1 MVHPLDHMASD
12 PLRQGRKDHTAEKQ
26 PDSMQFPADNK
37 HRGSRNTVK
46 HAERPIHETSVYKP
60 SLPHCRCHRL
70 EDPAEKAERKQLR
83 DQYLKN
89 FREAFRSNIEMM
101 RIFDKDGK
109 EVTPEKVRQIQRKK
123 GLRDD

>member
-1 MVHPLDHMASD
+1 M
-12 PLRQGRKDHTAEKQ
+12 
-26 PDSMQFPADNK
+26 
-37 HRGSRNTVK
+37 GS
-46 HAERPIHETSVYKP
+46 EMCI
-60 SLPHCRCHRL
+60 
-70 EDPAEKAERKQLR
+70 R
-83 DQYLKN
+83 DRYLKN